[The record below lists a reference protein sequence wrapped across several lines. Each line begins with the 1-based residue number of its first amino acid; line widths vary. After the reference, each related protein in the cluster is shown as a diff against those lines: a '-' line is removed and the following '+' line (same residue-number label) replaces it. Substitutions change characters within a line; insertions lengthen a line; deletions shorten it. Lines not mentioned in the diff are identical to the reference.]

1 MAFPGWNET
10 LEYADDPNN
19 VAIYDVN
26 TIANYDGDIVALLDE
41 PAPVAK
47 CSRDWT
53 PVRALL
59 VAASA

>member
-26 TIANYDGDIVALLDE
+26 TIANTTATSSPYSTN
-41 PAPVAK
+41 PHP
-47 CSRDWT
+47 
-53 PVRALL
+53 
-59 VAASA
+59 